1 MTASGTAKANGAAPV
16 PASPGAS
23 TRHPLLTPPA
33 RRFARGW
40 LALAV
45 AVALLPLALRSGYQ
59 FTVLNVVAVNL
70 IVVTGLNLLMGYA
83 GQISYGHAAFFG
95 MGAYGSA
102 ILSATHGVD
111 PWLAMGVSACGVAV
125 AAAVVG
131 VPTLRLKGNYLVM
144 ATLGFNLIVDVL
156 LVQWSEVTG
165 GSSGFVGVPPLS
177 VAGFSFDTDRSF
189 YWLAWGVAL
198 LLLIPARNLVH
209 SPVGRAL
216 RAIHDSEPGAEAC
229 GVPTASYKVQV
240 FVLSAVFASLAG
252 SLHAHYLGIVAPK
265 TFDIFKSV
273 EFVTM
278 CLIGGMGSLWGGLA
292 GALLLTVLPQ
302 MLGVFEEHHDLI
314 FGAILLVMLIFM
326 PRGVSPWLRG
336 MAGRVRRGDGDGL
349 GGGGARGGSSGNA
362 SGNTPEGREARP

>member
-1 MTASGTAKANGAAPV
+1 MTVPGTGPGTVKTPA
-16 PASPGAS
+16 PASSGSS
-23 TRHPLLTPPA
+23 TRHPLFTPPA
-33 RRFARGW
+33 RRFMRGW

-45 AVALLPLALRSGYQ
+45 AMALLPLALRSGYQ

-102 ILSATHGVD
+102 ILSTTHGVD

-125 AAAVVG
+125 AAAAVG

-144 ATLGFNLIVDVL
+144 ATLGFNLIVDVI
-156 LVQWSEVTG
+156 LVQWSDVTG

-177 VAGFSFDTDRSF
+177 VAGISFDTDRSF

-326 PRGVSPWLRG
+326 PRGVSPWLRDLLKKG
-336 MAGRVRRGDGDGL
+336 WGGGKRPGVSRDSRDSRDRGDG
-349 GGGGARGGSSGNA
+349 
-362 SGNTPEGREARP
+362 EVRP